1 MKLLHLVVRQT
12 RPDCMHNTHSTS
24 QQIVKLVIVAAVLL
38 TSTCIWHILNK
49 SSALFLQTGGAPTEE
64 DQDRVKACVMEAKG
78 LFPKNEEVLMLEAEA
93 AAAEGMFDDALAM
106 MQNVIKSAD
115 PTDSMPIIIQA
126 NILMQKVKM
135 KLMQS
140 YIRTYKHT

>member
-1 MKLLHLVVRQT
+1 M
-12 RPDCMHNTHSTS
+12 
-24 QQIVKLVIVAAVLL
+24 
-38 TSTCIWHILNK
+38 
-49 SSALFLQTGGAPTEE
+49 
-64 DQDRVKACVMEAKG
+64 KACVMEAKG

-140 YIRTYKHT
+140 YIRTYIHTYT

>member
-1 MKLLHLVVRQT
+1 
-12 RPDCMHNTHSTS
+12 
-24 QQIVKLVIVAAVLL
+24 
-38 TSTCIWHILNK
+38 
-49 SSALFLQTGGAPTEE
+49 
-64 DQDRVKACVMEAKG
+64 
-78 LFPKNEEVLMLEAEA
+78 MLEAEA

-140 YIRTYKHT
+140 YIRTYIHTYT